1 MVKMEKIIE
10 IKTTR
15 YSKLVE
21 RIFEEYHENIDIY
34 IGSGHYTEED
44 IPELMKNLCTNR
56 MLKNTIDFLICQDGK
71 QLFGFHDNPDAFR
84 ADISVIEFVK
94 KLANEKII
102 RYRLQ
107 PVRPHSGK
115 SIVNKVLKIV
125 RRLVP
130 L

>member
-1 MVKMEKIIE
+1 MSKIIE

-15 YSKLVE
+15 YSTLVG
-21 RIFEEYHENIDIY
+21 RIFEEYHENIDIH
-34 IGSGHYTEED
+34 IESCHYTEED
-44 IPELMKNLCTNR
+44 IPELMKDQCTNR

-71 QLFGFHDNPDAFR
+71 QLFGFHDYPNNFFW

-102 RYRLQ
+102 RYRLI
-107 PVRPHSGK
+107 PVQAPLGK
-115 SIVNKVLKIV
+115 RIVYKVLKIV